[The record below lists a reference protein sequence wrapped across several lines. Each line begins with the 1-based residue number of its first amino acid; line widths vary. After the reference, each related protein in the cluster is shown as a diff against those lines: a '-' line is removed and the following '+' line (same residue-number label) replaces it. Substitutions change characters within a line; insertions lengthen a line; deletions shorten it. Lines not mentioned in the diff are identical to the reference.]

1 MLYDVCIDFCNN
13 RHKTRTLSHGT
24 PWNSILMAQLDMYI
38 RHLCT
43 CYQYMPLA
51 QHEPLRFET
60 LCYIMM
66 HNAVECIT
74 LHHIMVLYRSLYLM
88 VPNPFISYYESVIFD
103 TYLYSVMEKSFCANL
118 TFERLPYL
126 PSCVAYDNIP

>member
-1 MLYDVCIDFCNN
+1 
-13 RHKTRTLSHGT
+13 
-24 PWNSILMAQLDMYI
+24 MAQLDMYI
-38 RHLCT
+38 HNLSI

-103 TYLYSVMEKSFCANL
+103 TYLYSVMEKSFCA
-118 TFERLPYL
+118 
-126 PSCVAYDNIP
+126 I